1 MVNVRPNPEPANPL
15 ASDAEARHEVRFTV
29 LLTEDREH
37 AIEHWTHQLPRLLE
51 PQGVQAHV
59 ARTGREALELARQ
72 LPIHAAVIDLL
83 TPADERGGRSSTPG
97 GLWLLE
103 VLRRHPH
110 RPPVVL
116 VSNPNYSQRLTQRYL
131 NEALRLGAFSVLNR
145 PVQLEALLE
154 SIRRVID
161 RRYKGAWPIR
171 LDPSLTDAEVSSEIS
186 GGRTSG
192 GHRPDTGRT
201 RYKTF
206 EKNNFH

>member
-1 MVNVRPNPEPANPL
+1 MVNVRLSPQPRSAPNAGN
-15 ASDAEARHEVRFTV
+15 ATRFTV

-59 ARTGREALELARQ
+59 ARTGKEALALAKQ
-72 LPIHAAVIDLL
+72 LTIHAAVVDLL
-83 TPADERGGRSSTPG
+83 TPADERTGSSGAPG

-103 VLRRHPH
+103 VLRRHPN

-116 VSNPNYSQRLTQRYL
+116 VSNPSFSQRLTQRYL

-161 RRYKGAWPIR
+161 RRYKGAWPVRMDPALRSGSGDAVDADDPNHAER
-171 LDPSLTDAEVSSEIS
+171 LREILNRTPRPSAAQSQQET
-186 GGRTSG
+186 
-192 GHRPDTGRT
+192 HR
-201 RYKTF
+201 
-206 EKNNFH
+206 